1 MLTMK
6 PADSRSSSGKTSGPI
21 TRIPLRRL
29 YVSHLDI
36 LLERLR
42 HYDEVTL
49 LELLD
54 VDADE
59 ILERFKDKVLQR
71 RSYIMRE
78 LELLEDDESID
89 ELDGFQIETVEDWD
103 EEE

>member
-1 MLTMK
+1 M
-6 PADSRSSSGKTSGPI
+6 
-21 TRIPLRRL
+21 
-29 YVSHLDI
+29 SHLDI